1 MTNKKT
7 LRCAVLLLTLVMAS
21 CDSLEVTDPNAPNAA
36 DVSVQSLVSGL
47 EGSLRTDLFVYIVG
61 MGTLARE
68 VYNLDPADPRWTG
81 ELLTGP
87 LDPGGFVV
95 LRPWGARYQAI
106 GNALTLQ
113 ERATSDLSGAEQ
125 SAASGFVSTIVG
137 YQLLLNLNYLGDN
150 GIKIEFS
157 TDITVPFVGP
167 DQAYAAIE
175 RYLDDGYAQLTQGGA
190 AFPFQLTE
198 GFAGFDT
205 PASFAQF
212 NRALRARVAI
222 YQNDFDAALAALGDS
237 FVNADGG
244 MDLGVFHVYSTGSGD
259 MLNPLFSVPTAPA
272 VKLRAHPLYG
282 ERRMPGDRRFATKIL
297 DRSDDPDF
305 DPAPVVGGGL
315 SSVLVATVAENATA
329 PLPILRREE
338 LLLIRAEANVGKGNL
353 AAATADVNQV
363 RAAAGLDPI
372 TLTTGN
378 ALDVLLHERMYSLFL
393 EGHRLVDVRRHGRLA
408 RLPIDRTTDVVFGEF
423 PRPLDE
429 VPTTN

>member
-7 LRCAVLLLTLVMAS
+7 WQCAALLLTFVIAS
-21 CDSLEVTDPNAPNAA
+21 CDSLEITDPNAPNAA
-36 DVSVQSLVSGL
+36 DVSIQSLVSGL

-68 VYNLDPADPRWTG
+68 VYNMDPADPRWTR
-81 ELLTGP
+81 ELLMGP
-87 LDPGGFVV
+87 LDPGGFIV
-95 LRPWGARYQAI
+95 LRPWSARYQAI
-106 GNALTLQ
+106 RNALTLQ
-113 ERATSDLSGAEQ
+113 ERITSGLSGAGQ

-137 YQLLLNLNYLGDN
+137 YQLLLNLNYLGEN

-175 RYLDDGYAQLTQGGA
+175 EYLDNGYAQLTQGGA

-237 FVNADGG
+237 FVDAPGG
-244 MDLGVFHVYSTGSGD
+244 MDVGVYHVYSTGSGD
-259 MLNPLFSVPTAPA
+259 MLNPLFAVPTAPA

-282 ERRMPGDRRFATKIL
+282 ELRMPGDRRFATKIL
-297 DRSDDPDF
+297 DRSNDANF
-305 DPAPVVGGGL
+305 DPAPAVGGGL
-315 SSVLVATVAENATA
+315 SSALVVTVAKNAVA
-329 PLPILRREE
+329 PLAILRREE
-338 LLLIRAEANVGKGNL
+338 LLLIRAEAQVGKGNL
-353 AAATADVNQV
+353 AAAAADINQV

-372 TLTTGN
+372 TLT
-378 ALDVLLHERMYSLFL
+378 ASSAIDVLLHERMYSLFL
-393 EGHRLVDVRRHGRLA
+393 EGHRLVDVRRHGRLQL
-408 RLPIDRTTDVVFGEF
+408 LPLDRDTDVVFGEF

-429 VPTTN
+429 IPTTN